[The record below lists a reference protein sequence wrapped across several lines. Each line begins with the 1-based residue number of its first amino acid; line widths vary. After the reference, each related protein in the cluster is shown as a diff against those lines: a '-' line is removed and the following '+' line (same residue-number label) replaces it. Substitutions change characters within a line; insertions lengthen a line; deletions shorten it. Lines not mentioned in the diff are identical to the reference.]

1 MTEDLNWTSL
11 LPAYFLLA
19 TLLLATCVDILSR
32 RIPNRLLIPA
42 LAVALILGAATAG
55 LAGVVMAASGLG
67 VGLALLLPFYALGA
81 MGAGDVKLL
90 GVAGAFLGPHGAL
103 VAGLMTFVAG
113 ALLGTGWL
121 IWQYIRP
128 GIQIWLTELKST
140 TSQGPMAQ
148 PIASAQKRTAGVPYA
163 PAIAAGAAF
172 ALWEKGWLLQ
182 TITS

>member
-1 MTEDLNWTSL
+1 MPEEIHWASL
-11 LPAYFLLA
+11 LSAYFLLA
-19 TLLLATCVDILSR
+19 TMLLATCVDIVSHKV
-32 RIPNRLLIPA
+32 PNRLLVPA

-55 LAGVVMAASGLG
+55 PAGVIMAAAGLG

-113 ALLGTGWL
+113 AVLGVAWVA
-121 IWQYIRP
+121 WQFLKP
-128 GIQIWLTELKST
+128 GLEIWLASLKAP
-140 TSQGPMAQ
+140 QGSATMQ
-148 PIASAQKRTAGVPYA
+148 PAAAPVRRSIGVPYA

-172 ALWEKGWLLQ
+172 ALWERGWLIPSLV
-182 TITS
+182 S